1 MVCNVYGN
9 NLPES
14 VQNVIKTIEPTSSI
28 QQDVLASI
36 VKSKEF
42 KEYYE
47 ALVQREFPKDLN
59 FVGQDIGS
67 LTKVLKDFYISKKGN
82 ISVTATQE
90 QGRITK
96 GFSNEQAL
104 IVAQTYMAKLILE
117 RYYDNINL
125 PKKEQLSSEELLQ
138 DIIDFVTSKLFEIYA
153 PNVYSQNKDSQE
165 AKEFIPVLTDY
176 NTKKALYDDYIRDYN
191 RLIVEKKQTKDENRV
206 SEINT
211 RLTEI
216 KTEINSLENELLK
229 LKDNLYLA
237 SVNLITSD
245 KKSVKENNYLNLVSL
260 LRSNPNSWFKD
271 VFTSKLLTDVTKE
284 FNPVIGNIQTAEEVL
299 ANIESAEETDEE
311 NEIHNEA
318 INTGW
323 DREIKDAMKAIDAS
337 LRIYLNSLPKL
348 ADNEKLSDGQYNYD
362 TDNELGVNLNSDANI
377 LMGHLMIGSS
387 FYSVDAF
394 IQSVRNLSNKT
405 GLHSLVIMA
414 DRMESDREFA
424 NFCYC
429 QLNKPA
435 IKKCIINVIE
445 GNLYLNR
452 SNTNIDSVIQKT
464 WDIVNVYKLNHQN
477 AIDPDDIENIDSAIA
492 TLINRRKLNTDTTI
506 ADREVKKAFK
516 LIKEL
521 VKRHFPNFNEEEID
535 NAIYNKLNTPA
546 ENCIEFLKLLKEY
559 INEANSINATL
570 IQNDNAFKK
579 EWYNYQESRKL
590 GDVGDLEVPKN
601 KTTSETYNGIYRP
614 AKSIAEFMSRNNIS
628 KLDLNSTNAAGNMS
642 SDMIANSYITQLL
655 SQVQDSFKNKN
666 NELAYRQLNKLKD
679 IIKDKV
685 YYKYSEIFFGVPG
698 VKDGL
703 FIRNNNGE
711 IKVNPKA
718 NEVIDLYLFDG
729 LRDRANNTNALYSNM
744 FEGDYFMCLLAMYAN
759 ESNIN
764 KEAYHDN
771 LGGFMLRVPSDAGKN
786 FIALAQKISI
796 EGLLSVNKA
805 SLDLYAEDVRQEL
818 IETLLTNS
826 SKDKKSIK
834 FIHSSEDKNFNTID
848 DFSIDHFLSSE
859 ELYELI
865 TEGTIGG
872 SKKFNRKL
880 KDPGIQSF
888 ETRFVW
894 ESGKDSIEVVV
905 ALDKVDTNQ
914 YNNLKVKKI
923 ITNNKED
930 GQPSL
935 PKSLFKDLTS
945 TLEKKGIAE
954 GSVTQDVNSKHN
966 FIKSFR
972 QQVLGE
978 INLLVSQ
985 LHMLFEEKEIERNGV
1000 VEKLYVLKSD
1010 STGLFD
1016 FMHYSDGKQ
1025 KEKADKF
1032 LDENGELIG
1041 NAFKFFKLF
1050 DIGDFKA
1057 SDEIKTALSL
1067 YGRANENPLFIK
1079 DDEFGL
1085 RLNTKRTDLITNN
1098 NGRFEFVESKELL
1111 NKLSD
1116 IVTNWLQKY
1125 IYSIDVNTLKYE
1137 AVNDGKYSQDLIRE
1151 CMINYALVYMS
1162 FDDILEGNT
1171 KFYKDAE
1178 TLLKRAKEVQ
1188 MAGTAFSNVNYED
1201 LTKGSPKPLL
1211 SNGNPVTFTVAGKTY
1226 EAKDGFD
1233 AVTVYNT
1240 LAASENADA
1249 IERDTYR
1256 SLIAKGIS
1264 EKVADKIAKAIANPF
1279 RSKTKYNDAQSYITF
1294 DEWVRRRHA
1303 DGTLHKYTDIIEQI
1317 MDPNIPIEKIDVE
1330 DSINR
1335 IQVDKNVY
1343 YDLQYDEISGLDYP
1357 RQIKNAEFVLI
1368 PKFLPEGSPLRE
1380 LHDIMVR
1387 NEIGQLNTIETSKA
1401 ANRNVLTYFSIKDG
1415 SVTPEAI
1422 SQFEND
1428 IISKRVKE
1436 HYYYRYLYKQQE
1448 VPQHFEDAKNKVG
1461 IQFVKKLIDNYHTG
1475 SPELQEAVN
1484 ELIEQYC
1491 YNIQESFNEF
1501 LDDMGW
1507 ALNEKG
1513 EVVNKDGS
1521 TKLNKDEYYRR
1532 VAQEA
1537 QRLGVD
1543 SNFMDYVTL
1552 DEYGNPKM
1560 PNFMNLIST
1569 KFENI
1574 IQSVFNNYI
1583 TRQTIAGWHGAQIT
1597 NVGYHKDLKYHPEVY
1612 FKNGTTSNPISKEE
1626 YEKLSK
1632 EEQENYY
1639 QAAYAEVMI
1648 PRWSK
1653 LIPKDY
1659 PIEKLSQD
1667 GLDLQL
1673 GYRVPTEGKQSIT
1686 ILKVV
1691 GFLDDSQGSTIMVPN
1706 DWVTQTGA
1714 DFDIDSIYG
1723 VCHHVRRTKDGR
1735 IVMVQY
1741 DANSSDEA
1749 VLHRYNAYIKRAIKI
1764 KYDRV
1769 TNEDFHERITELR
1782 EKFNDESPVGLL
1794 KTEIQSLVNITSEI
1808 LEQYPEEKVTKGG
1821 DTITKY
1827 IKKFTRSKKGLLFNE
1842 VNDALI
1848 GKLTTL
1854 AGRKSV
1860 SEEAKTLLNR
1870 HIDVLR
1876 AINDIYVQ
1884 FNTPTL
1890 AEANREYYKEQ
1901 YSGVRKELI
1910 ESAKNNYQN
1919 EIFAAARE
1927 LGLKSLDEFKKLPIS
1942 LQNSRE
1948 ARDNVIV
1955 QNMFKIM
1962 NDISSREENFSR
1974 SNFDDIL
1981 DAKRNYEILLGTDKA
1996 KRSAYNPMDQL
2007 QFYVNAMATRQ
2018 LKARSVIRDNFL
2030 SLCNKGKIIVN
2041 DTNAIE
2047 VTYDLTQTYIDEN
2060 GNEQLVYDIEIIRE
2074 CYGENIVKEEN
2085 GFVTIKHNKLGWS
2098 NTNRNITGKLLT
2110 AYSSQTT
2117 AHILD
2122 AIKEGSLLNENTYTF
2137 AAFKTLVDLGI
2148 DYFTALNFLSQNG
2161 ITEVVKANNEISS
2174 VLQSHTAY
2182 PINMAIKR
2190 ILRDAGFK
2198 ISEYAK
2204 NNQISEFLLS
2214 SLEFTDKL
2222 KEIYGEDIEDINLYN
2237 LPLKFNGKSLINNH
2251 KNNNWAF
2258 DVVTVLQF
2266 GKLLKLGEVIE
2277 SNAKCSNPDKF
2288 GAKQSIYET
2297 RRIRDKINQLR
2308 SNTVLT
2314 TEEGVPFIEALY
2326 PVDENGQIDIE
2337 KSFYGYIAAFLK
2349 YSTLPSIQINSQIF
2363 ELESDKFDKL
2373 NNTLNLSIGRELT
2386 KEQHKRFNKY
2396 LVNYIF
2402 NNVPYLQLP
2411 ITIDSNGFVG
2421 IDMSRVSKNQNEQD
2435 IVDAERFRIHGFG
2448 LDNGYLNIINFN
2460 HPSQSEIDEFNKL
2473 SPVEKVILI
2482 QQNLNDSGIFSLLQ
2496 IQTVDDKNA
2505 SIKGKSSYL
2514 KFTDSSENIETLY
2527 KLFRES
2533 FSNKN
2538 PLIRLAA
2545 IDLIKYAFVVE
2556 GFDFK
2561 RGNISKLIVN
2571 SALRNRIE
2579 DGGLNIIQVAIENF
2593 TDLRENTLNT
2603 NDLVNRF
2610 VRANSDV
2617 VKKVKINKPEE
2628 IYIEKEQKGKKKKSK
2643 KKETV
2648 NDYKYQFSL
2657 LFDKKLKNDYFA
2669 IANNKE
2675 NEELLRA
2682 LEVIQEES
2690 EISPLQYINLTRWDA
2705 TKKAYKTVLYRII
2718 YDNGVFGFVPLNKL
2732 EPFETSR
2739 YSINDF
2745 NNIFAR
2751 EEYFTAEFNRLQ
2763 KTNTTTKAIVNKEEE
2778 KPIKDIKSNTDIL
2791 NNSHGLNTLLNTT
2804 DADLRGG
2811 AEKLYKAIQDY
2822 ISSPVEGRPS
2832 FAVTF
2837 NINTKLAKL
2846 NIPKHCEQIVKDKNG
2861 KDTIVTIER
2870 MTYSNSYSNIL
2881 YRVLKDIKAK
2891 DLSID
2896 KLLFTEPSYI
2906 GVGKLPVT
2914 KPGKKDLYNYLTKI
2928 GKSYP
2933 GMQQALV
2940 DALKFVQAFED
2951 GSIKPSN
2958 LVFYKIEEKK
2968 VAPEENNE
2976 MFSTIPLVL
2985 APEEFAETNEI
2996 ETAKKLALQI
3006 NADINTRSVKGDEGA
3021 KRFVASMINKGVR
3034 IKTDASLSANLTDVY
3049 KAAVKYYGD
3058 TSQNLLSQIEAFT
3071 TVSGDIYD
3079 ISSPELYEHLIQSDN
3094 ETDLNNLIRLI
3105 LDCKTFGDNLDL
3117 LYSLN
3122 VTGENVE
3129 LSDSLQKLIN
3139 IINSVK
3145 NNTKV
3150 NKAHENLFNKY
3161 FAKRHSTNPLVQLGL
3176 VKLTDIFDDTS
3187 WFNLNIGDIAD
3198 LPHKQI
3204 QNVVSYVYDKLNEAK
3219 LGIDNHVTTFL
3230 EEYERLLAEPG
3241 EFREDVVFADGYL
3254 GRTFTDEFYDK
3265 RQEFIDR
3272 VNDARVRY
3280 GELSIQYQRARLDRN
3295 KWFAKN
3301 VEQEYVKE
3309 YYDALNENLEK
3320 ILNAAPDI
3328 YIKYLSLNRRITELK
3343 SDYTRLTRDQRIE
3356 IIQLNKQIK
3365 ELCDANSVNARYENS
3380 VFDDEGNFIESS
3392 SNSEIQKEHA
3402 NKIALQEFR
3411 QRQKEINETYF
3422 KQSPDTDFE
3431 KKLKE
3436 KLHIIEEYD
3445 KKHSYDHLY
3454 TKLENEI
3461 YREAYDWVHF
3471 NTYYRISNENNELTD
3486 NIVKLLEKAISGSN
3500 DHISNIIGKQL
3511 NNILSKIENPT
3522 NIINQTSSILY
3533 TINYTKNPT
3542 NEQII
3547 AFNDAFDKFTEQFK
3561 DDENIE
3567 ISIEEGYSA
3576 VGKYKR
3582 IVKLTTIK
3590 GNQKIS
3596 RTPVVNGKLQLDILT
3611 DVEKSTLASL
3621 FNTVNFINSAFN
3633 ILNVHDGALPN
3644 RQSKTANKQINEII
3658 EKAKEERPG
3667 QVIDEYGIF
3676 HPENLTKEEIAE
3688 IKSITEE
3695 TYFGKKTS
3703 LGSGLENEASA
3714 VLIKSIPVDQPVYK
3728 QSVYNLFK
3736 KKNRTSVLN
3745 TEIAKAVVK
3754 INNIIKK
3761 AVDPITGN
3769 ISTKLLFENCTEE
3782 EIDKLIKYYKQLKEA
3797 YIEENDGYDVS
3808 YRTRTTAHKYPN
3820 SSLFIATK
3828 PNMAAYKTERLYYE
3842 THLQGNANGA
3852 KWIKLFTEDGDINH
3866 PNLDMFGYFFVTRGT
3881 GSVVNKQ
3888 ESKTLIDEE
3897 KTAARDFIRENLEY
3911 VETQAYEIAMRRAE
3925 ADGTFDE
3932 WYEANHYYDPFTHT
3946 IKPLKIW
3953 TEMQIKESSS
3963 LAKGTRVQTDTTLNK
3978 EIKDDSYRNP
3988 NYRENVIIYNDNTG
4002 EYSNNVEYTDKELK
4016 IINFLHDK
4024 LIKYAPNEHTRD
4036 FIAKG
4041 YLPRRRKAPETDAKW
4056 LAKQVIG
4063 SVGLQADYQKRD
4075 WYDDISYIR
4084 DREIDFDMAHLLRGI
4099 GYQEYEKLPV
4109 HDDSYEV
4116 GSPEWEA
4123 VERSI
4128 KEVKEINKKIRE
4140 NNAKID
4146 RDLMDGNI
4154 KNIFTDYITKSI
4166 IIKAKE
4172 ESKNIIYA
4180 MQEDIKNREAYLKSR
4195 YSSNLV
4201 ENKALSTDLNT
4212 EYKKIPQKNTLDLFT
4227 NWARRFLYDQ
4237 YKKGSELEVVAS
4249 FLQNVT
4255 SAKYMI
4261 FNVTGGIANVLT
4273 GLTNM
4278 LGETFARDYFDPKDF
4293 AEAQALYF
4301 ANLPSTLSTMYS
4313 NKSNSLIPAI
4323 FKRFDIVD
4331 YEAMVE
4337 RREGE
4342 ELHEYADRIQ
4352 NLLYG
4357 LQSGGEHYMQNVV
4370 LLSVLLSNKLIKNA
4384 RGKYE
4389 AISYNRYINQIE
4401 YKALVEAIK
4410 DTPKLVNRLNKERLL
4425 LEYDANQRMKYDELR
4440 EDFVVNFIKNY
4451 TRESGSKELMDKYI
4465 SIRKEMLRTAKEEFS
4480 HLPNILSQFELKNG
4494 FAVIKDG
4501 SNLTEEIM
4509 ASIKNSV
4516 ISINKEIHGVYDKI
4530 GAAKIEAEW
4539 WGSLVMQYHKHL
4551 YPGFMK
4557 RYRVKGYYNEIK
4569 DSFEKGSYA
4578 SAVKFLGTEYIGIVK
4593 RVKDQHDDGEAY
4605 VIASMK
4611 ELIKATVDTVTNLKL
4626 NWELLPEWEKNNV
4639 RKTYGDL
4646 CGIASSMLIAIGLHM
4661 ATDDDQIKNSN
4672 TLSTI
4677 LYLADRLFS
4686 ETRLYTP
4693 GGLLVETETLMS
4705 SPLAAT
4711 SSVEDLLKAIDI
4723 IINISFDENY
4733 NPEYTTGLYRGQNK
4747 LLVILKQ
4754 NVPGYR
4760 AYNRLQNM
4768 SKNNQYYRINDNSR
4782 NIKAAKNI
4790 ANLVI
4795 EED

>member
-47 ALVQREFPKDLN
+47 ALAQREFPKDLN

-67 LTKVLKDFYISKKGN
+67 LTKILKDFYISKKGN

-153 PNVYSQNKDSQE
+153 PNVYNQNKDTQE
-165 AKEFIPVLTDY
+165 AKEFIPVLTEY
-176 NTKKALYDDYIRDYN
+176 NTKKALYDDYIRNYN
-191 RLIVEKKQTKDENRV
+191 RLIVEKKQTKDQNRV

-216 KTEINSLENELLK
+216 KTEINSLEKELFK
-229 LKDNLYLA
+229 LKDDLYLA

-245 KKSVKENNYLNLVSL
+245 KKNVKENNYLNLISL
-260 LRSNPNSWFKD
+260 LRSNPNSWFNS
-271 VFTSKLLTDVTKE
+271 VFKSKLLTDVIKE
-284 FNPVIGNIQTAEEVL
+284 FNPVIGNIQTAEEIS

-323 DREIKDAMKAIDAS
+323 DREIKDAMKAIDSS
-337 LRIYLNSLPKL
+337 LRIYLNSLPQL
-348 ADNEKLSDGQYNYD
+348 ADNEKLNDGQYNYD

-394 IQSVRNLSNKT
+394 IQSVRNLSNKK
-405 GLHSLVIMA
+405 GLHSLVVMA
-414 DRMESDREFA
+414 DRMEFDREFA

-435 IKKCIINVIE
+435 IKKCIINVID
-445 GNLYLNR
+445 GNLHLNR
-452 SNTNIDSVIQKT
+452 SNNNIDSVIQKT
-464 WDIVNVYKLNHQN
+464 WDIVNIYKLNHQN
-477 AIDPDDIENIDSAIA
+477 AIDPDDIENIDSTIA
-492 TLINRRKLNTDTTI
+492 TLISRRKVKADTEI
-506 ADREVKKAFK
+506 GNREVKKAFK

-535 NAIYNKLNTPA
+535 NAIYNKLNSPA

-559 INEANSINATL
+559 INEANSINSIL

-590 GDVGDLEVPKN
+590 GDVNNLEVPKN
-601 KTTSETYNGIYRP
+601 KTTSETYNGIYKP
-614 AKSIAEFMSRNNIS
+614 AKSIAEFMLRNNIS
-628 KLDLNSTNAAGNMS
+628 RLDLNSTNAAGNMS

-655 SQVQDSFKNKN
+655 SQVQDSFRNKN

-685 YYKYSEIFFGVPG
+685 YYRYSEIFFGIPG

-703 FIRNNNGE
+703 FIRNKNGE
-711 IKVNPKA
+711 IKVNPLA

-759 ESNIN
+759 KNNIN
-764 KEAYHDN
+764 RDAAHDN

-796 EGLLSVNKA
+796 EGLLSVNKE
-805 SLDLYAEDVRQEL
+805 SLALYAEDVRQEL
-818 IETLLTNS
+818 IETLLSNS
-826 SKDKKSIK
+826 SKDKKSVK
-834 FIHSSEDKNFNTID
+834 FINSSEDKNFNTVD

-865 TEGTIGG
+865 TEGTIRG
-872 SKKFNRKL
+872 SKQVNRKL
-880 KDPGIQSF
+880 KYPGTPSF

-905 ALDKVDTNQ
+905 ALDKVDTDQ

-923 ITNNKED
+923 ITNNKENN
-930 GQPSL
+930 QPSL

-1057 SDEIKTALSL
+1057 STEIKTALSL

-1079 DDEFGL
+1079 DEEFGL

-1111 NKLSD
+1111 NKLSN

-1137 AVNDGKYSQDLIRE
+1137 TVNDGKYSQDLIRE

-1211 SNGNPVTFTVAGKTY
+1211 SNGNPVTFAVAGKTY

-1233 AVTVYNT
+1233 AITVYNT

-1294 DEWVRRRHA
+1294 DEWIRRRHA

-1343 YDLQYDEISGLDYP
+1343 YDLQYDEVSGLDYP

-1387 NEIGQLNTIETSKA
+1387 NDIGQLNTIETSKA

-1415 SVTPEAI
+1415 SVTPEVI

-1428 IISKRVKE
+1428 IVSKRVKE

-1475 SPELQEAVN
+1475 SPELQKAVD

-1491 YNIQESFNEF
+1491 HNIQESFSEF

-1543 SNFMDYVTL
+1543 SNFIDYVTL

-1597 NVGYHKDLKYHPEVY
+1597 NVGYDETKKLQYHPEVY
-1612 FKNGTTSNPISKEE
+1612 FKNGTTKNPISKDE

-1639 QAAYAEVMI
+1639 QAAYAEVI
-1648 PRWSK
+1648 IHRWSK

-1659 PIEKLSQD
+1659 PIEKLSEE

-1723 VCHHVRRTKDGR
+1723 VCYHVRRTRDGR
-1735 IVMVQY
+1735 IVMVEY
-1741 DANSSDEA
+1741 DSDTSDEA
-1749 VLHRYNAYIKRAIKI
+1749 VLHRYNAYVKRAIKV

-1769 TNEDFHERITELR
+1769 TNEDFHNRVAELR
-1782 EKFNDESPVGLL
+1782 NKFNDESPVGLL
-1794 KTEIQSLVNITSEI
+1794 KTEIQSLVDITSEI
-1808 LEQYPEEKVTKGG
+1808 LEQYPEEIVTKGG
-1821 DTITKY
+1821 DTIAKY
-1827 IKKFTRSKKGLLFNE
+1827 IKKFTRSKKGLPFNE
-1842 VNDALI
+1842 VNNALI

-1901 YSGVRKELI
+1901 YTEVRKELI
-1910 ESAKNNYQN
+1910 ERAKRNYQN

-1927 LGLKSLDEFKKLPIS
+1927 LGLKSFNEFKKLPIS

-1948 ARDNVIV
+1948 ARDNAIV

-1981 DAKRNYEILLGTDKA
+1981 DAKRNYEILLGTNKT

-2030 SLCNKGKIIVN
+2030 SLCNKGKIVVN
-2041 DTNAIE
+2041 DSNAIE
-2047 VTYDLTQTYIDEN
+2047 VTYDLNQTYIDEN
-2060 GNEQLVYDIEIIRE
+2060 GNEQLVYDIEIIKE

-2174 VLQSHTAY
+2174 VLQSYTAY

-2204 NNQISEFLLS
+2204 NNQISEFLLH

-2222 KEIYGEDIEDINLYN
+2222 KEIYGEDIEDIDLYN

-2258 DVVTVLQF
+2258 DVITVLQF

-2277 SNAKCSNPDKF
+2277 SHAKCSNPDKF

-2308 SNTVLT
+2308 SNTILT

-2326 PVDENGQIDIE
+2326 PVDENGQINVE

-2396 LVNYIF
+2396 LVNYVF

-2421 IDMSRVSKNQNEQD
+2421 VDISRVSKNQNEQD

-2460 HPSQSEIDEFNKL
+2460 HPTQSEIDEFNKL

-2579 DGGLNIIQVAIENF
+2579 DGGLNIIQTAIDVF
-2593 TDLRENTLNT
+2593 IDLRENTLSAD
-2603 NDLVNRF
+2603 DLINRF
-2610 VRANSDV
+2610 VRANSDI

-2628 IYIEKEQKGKKKKSK
+2628 IYVESEQKGKKKKSR

-2690 EISPLQYINLTRWDA
+2690 EKSPLQYINLTRWDT
-2705 TKKAYKTVLYRII
+2705 TKKAYKTVLYRIV
-2718 YDNGVFGFVPLNKL
+2718 YDNGVFAFIPLNKL

-2763 KTNTTTKAIVNKEEE
+2763 KTNTTTKTIINKEEE
-2778 KPIKDIKSNTDIL
+2778 KPIKNIESNTDIL
-2791 NNSHGLNTLLNTT
+2791 NNSHGLNALLNTT

-2811 AEKLYKAIQDY
+2811 VEKLYKAIQDY

-2832 FAVTF
+2832 FTVAF

-2846 NIPKHCEQIVKDKNG
+2846 DIPKHCEQIVKDKNG
-2861 KDTIVTIER
+2861 KNTIVTIER

-2881 YRVLKDIKAK
+2881 YRVLNHIKAK

-2896 KLLFTEPSYI
+2896 RSLFTEPSYI

-2933 GMQQALV
+2933 GMQQALI

-2951 GSIKPSN
+2951 DNIKPSN

-2968 VAPEENNE
+2968 VAPEANNE

-3006 NADINTRSVKGDEGA
+3006 NADINTKSIKGDEGA
-3021 KRFVASMINKGVR
+3021 KRFVTSMINKGIR
-3034 IKTDASLSANLTDVY
+3034 IKTDASLSANLTDIY

-3122 VTGENVE
+3122 VTGENAE

-3139 IINSVK
+3139 IINNVK

-3150 NKAHENLFNKY
+3150 NKANDDLFNKY
-3161 FAKRHSTNPLVQLGL
+3161 IAKKHSTNPLVQLGL

-3187 WFNLNIGDIAD
+3187 WFNLNIGDIGD

-3219 LGIDNHVTTFL
+3219 LGIDNHVATFL
-3230 EEYERLLAEPG
+3230 AEYERLLAEPG
-3241 EFREDVVFADGYL
+3241 EFREDVVFANGYL
-3254 GRTFTDEFYDK
+3254 GRTFTDEFYEK

-3320 ILNAAPDI
+3320 ILNTAPDI

-3343 SDYTRLTRDQRIE
+3343 NDYTRLTKDQRIE

-3365 ELCDANSVNARYENS
+3365 ELSNPLSVNANYGDV
-3380 VFDDEGNFIESS
+3380 VFDDQGGFVETQTD
-3392 SNSEIQKEHA
+3392 SEIQKEHA
-3402 NKIALQEFR
+3402 NKLALQEFR

-3422 KQSPDTDFE
+3422 KQIPDAEFKE
-3431 KKLKE
+3431 NLKRN
-3436 KLHIIEEYD
+3436 LHIIEEYD
-3445 KKHSYDHLY
+3445 KAHPYDHLH

-3461 YREAYDWVHF
+3461 YRNAYDWVQF
-3471 NTYYRISNENNELTD
+3471 NTYYRIPEDTSAE
-3486 NIVKLLEKAISGSN
+3486 
-3500 DHISNIIGKQL
+3500 
-3511 NNILSKIENPT
+3511 
-3522 NIINQTSSILY
+3522 IN
-3533 TINYTKNPT
+3533 K
-3542 NEQII
+3542 
-3547 AFNDAFDKFTEQFK
+3547 
-3561 DDENIE
+3561 
-3567 ISIEEGYSA
+3567 
-3576 VGKYKR
+3576 
-3582 IVKLTTIK
+3582 
-3590 GNQKIS
+3590 
-3596 RTPVVNGKLQLDILT
+3596 
-3611 DVEKSTLASL
+3611 
-3621 FNTVNFINSAFN
+3621 AFN

-3644 RQSKTANKQINEII
+3644 RQTKTANKRINEII

-3676 HPENLTKEEIAE
+3676 HPENLTKDEIAQ

-3714 VLIKSIPVDQPVYK
+3714 VLIKSIPADQPVYK

-3736 KKNRTSVLN
+3736 KKNRTSTLN

-3842 THLQGNANGA
+3842 THLKGNANGA

-3866 PNLDMFGYFFVTRGT
+3866 PNLDMFGYFFITRGT
-3881 GSVVNKQ
+3881 GSVVNRQ

-3963 LAKGTRVQTDTTLNK
+3963 LAKGTRVQVDTTLNK
-3978 EIKDDSYRNP
+3978 EIKNDSYRNS
-3988 NYRENVIIYNDNTG
+3988 NYREGVIIYNNNTG
-4002 EYSNNVEYTDKELK
+4002 EYSNGVKYTDKELK
-4016 IINFLHDK
+4016 IINFLQDTLK
-4024 LIKYAPNEHTRD
+4024 KYAPNEHTKD

-4041 YLPRRRKAPETDAKW
+4041 YLPRRRKAPETDVKW
-4056 LAKQVIG
+4056 LAKQIIG

-4146 RDLMDGNI
+4146 KDLMDKNI

-4278 LGETFARDYFDPKDF
+4278 LGETFAKDYFDPKDF

-4451 TRESGSKELMDKYI
+4451 TRESGSKDLMDKYI

-4557 RYRVKGYYNEIK
+4557 RYRVKGYYNELK

-4578 SAVKFLGTEYIGIVK
+4578 SAVKFLSTEYIGIVK
-4593 RVKDQHDDGEAY
+4593 RVKDQHDNGEAY

-4626 NWELLPEWEKNNV
+4626 NWELLPEWQKNNV

-4661 ATDDDQIKNSN
+4661 ATDDDQIKNNN

-4790 ANLVI
+4790 ANLIV

>member
-36 VKSKEF
+36 VKSKDF
-42 KEYYE
+42 KDYYE
-47 ALVQREFPKDLN
+47 ALVQREFPKDFN

-67 LTKVLKDFYISKKGN
+67 LTKVLKDFYIYKKGN

-90 QGRITK
+90 QGRITR

-117 RYYDNINL
+117 SYYNNINL
-125 PKKEQLSSEELLQ
+125 PKKQQLKPEEILQ
-138 DIIDFVTSKLFEIYA
+138 DIIDFVTSKLFEIYT
-153 PNVYSQNKDSQE
+153 PNVYNQNKETEE
-165 AKEFIPVLTDY
+165 AKEFIVGLTEY
-176 NTKKALYDDYIRDYN
+176 NTKKTLYDDYIRDYN
-191 RLIVEKKQTKDENRV
+191 RLIVEKKQTKDENQV
-206 SEINT
+206 SELNT
-211 RLTEI
+211 RLTKI
-216 KTEINSLENELLK
+216 KNKINSLEKELSK
-229 LKDNLYLA
+229 LKDDLYLA
-237 SVNLITSD
+237 SVNLITSN
-245 KKSVKENNYLNLVSL
+245 KKNVKENNYLNLVSL
-260 LRSNPNSWFKD
+260 LRTNPNSWFES
-271 VFTSKLLTDVTKE
+271 VFKSKLLTDVIKE
-284 FNPVIGNIQTAEEVL
+284 FNPAIGNIQTAEEIL

-323 DREIKDAMKAIDAS
+323 DREIKDAMKAVDSS

-377 LMGHLMIGSS
+377 LMGHLMIGAS

-394 IQSVRNLSNKT
+394 IQSVRNLSNES
-405 GLHSLVIMA
+405 GLHSLVVMV

-445 GNLYLNR
+445 GNLHLNR
-452 SNTNIDSVIQKT
+452 SNNNIDSIIQKT
-464 WDIVNVYKLNHQN
+464 WDIVNIYKLNHQN
-477 AIDPDDIENIDSAIA
+477 SIDPSDIENIDSI
-492 TLINRRKLNTDTTI
+492 ISKLNKRKNLKGDTKI
-506 ADREVKKAFK
+506 ANEEVKRAFK
-516 LIKEL
+516 SIKEL

-535 NAIYNKLNTPA
+535 NAIYNKLNTPIY
-546 ENCIEFLKLLKEY
+546 NCIEFLKLLKEY
-559 INEANSINATL
+559 INEANSINAIL
-570 IQNDNAFKK
+570 IQNDNAFKT
-579 EWYNYQESRKL
+579 EWYNYQESKKL
-590 GDVGDLEVPKN
+590 GDVGNLEIPKN
-601 KTTSETYNGIYRP
+601 KTTSETYNGIYKP
-614 AKSIAEFMSRNNIS
+614 AKNIAEFMLRNNIS
-628 KLDLNSTNAAGNMS
+628 RLDLNSTNASGNMS

-655 SQVQDSFKNKN
+655 SQVQDNFRNKNK
-666 NELAYRQLNKLKD
+666 ELAYRQLNKLKD

-685 YYKYSEIFFGVPG
+685 YYRYSEIFFGVPG

-711 IKVNPKA
+711 IKVNPRA

-729 LRDRANNTNALYSNM
+729 LRDRENNTSALYSNM

-759 ESNIN
+759 KNNIN
-764 KEAYHDN
+764 RDANYKN
-771 LGGFMLRVPSDAGKN
+771 LGGYILRVPSDAGKN
-786 FIALAQKISI
+786 FIALGQKISI
-796 EGLLSVNKA
+796 DGLLNVNKESLA
-805 SLDLYAEDVRQEL
+805 SYVESVRQRL
-818 IETLLTNS
+818 SETLLDNNT
-826 SKDKKSIK
+826 KDKKSIK
-834 FIHSSEDKNFNTID
+834 FLHSSEDKNFNTVD
-848 DFSIDHFLSSE
+848 DFSIGHFLSSE

-865 TEGTIGG
+865 TKGIIDGN
-872 SKKFNRKL
+872 KNINREL
-880 KDPGIQSF
+880 KDPGSPSF

-894 ESGKDSIEVVV
+894 ESGKNIIEVVV
-905 ALDKVDTNQ
+905 SLDRVDKNQ

-923 ITNNKED
+923 ITNYEENN
-930 GQPSL
+930 QPAL
-935 PKSLFKDLTS
+935 PKSLFKELNNV
-945 TLEKKGIAE
+945 LEKRGIAE
-954 GSVTQDVNSKHN
+954 GSVTQDVSSKHN

-1025 KEKADKF
+1025 KEKEDKF

-1079 DDEFGL
+1079 DKELGL
-1085 RLNTKRTDLITNN
+1085 ILNTKRTDLISNN
-1098 NGRFEFVESKELL
+1098 DGRFEFVESKELL
-1111 NKLSD
+1111 NKLND

-1137 AVNDGKYSQDLIRE
+1137 TVNDGKYSQDLIRE

-1201 LTKGSPKPLL
+1201 LAKGSPKPLL

-1233 AVTVYNT
+1233 AVTIYNT
-1240 LAASENADA
+1240 VAASENADA

-1294 DEWVRRRHA
+1294 DEWIRRRHA

-1317 MDPNIPIEKIDVE
+1317 MDPNIPIEKIDFE

-1343 YDLQYDEISGLDYP
+1343 YDLQYDEVSGLDYP

-1380 LHDIMVR
+1380 LYDIMVR

-1428 IISKRVKE
+1428 IINKRVKE

-1475 SPELQEAVN
+1475 SPELQKAVD
-1484 ELIEQYC
+1484 ELIEHYC

-1507 ALNEKG
+1507 ALNENG

-1597 NVGYHKDLKYHPEVY
+1597 NVGYHEDLKYHPEVY

-1659 PIEKLSQD
+1659 PIEKLSKE

-1723 VCHHVRRTKDGR
+1723 VCYHVRRTKDGR
-1735 IVMVQY
+1735 IVMITY
-1741 DANSSDEA
+1741 DSDISDEA
-1749 VLHRYNAYIKRAIKI
+1749 VLHRYNAYVKRAIRI
-1764 KYDRV
+1764 KYEKFTD
-1769 TNEDFHERITELR
+1769 EDFHNRVSELK
-1782 EKFNDESPVGLL
+1782 EKFNDESPIGLL
-1794 KTEIQSLVNITSEI
+1794 HKEIQSLVDITSEI

-1821 DTITKY
+1821 DTITRY
-1827 IKKFTRSKKGLLFNE
+1827 IKKFTRSKKGLPFNE

-1848 GKLTTL
+1848 GKLTALTN
-1854 AGRKSV
+1854 RKSV
-1860 SEEAKTLLNR
+1860 SEEAKTLLNK
-1870 HIDVLR
+1870 HIDVLK

-1890 AEANREYYKEQ
+1890 EEANNEYYKEQ

-1910 ESAKNNYQN
+1910 EKAKVNYQN
-1919 EIFAAARE
+1919 EIFAAAKE
-1927 LGLKSLDEFKKLPIS
+1927 LGLKSFDEFKKLPVS

-1948 ARDNVIV
+1948 ARDNFIV

-1981 DAKRNYEILLGTDKA
+1981 DAKRNYEILLGTNKST
-1996 KRSAYNPMDQL
+1996 RSAYNPIDQL

-2041 DTNAIE
+2041 DNNAIE
-2047 VTYDLTQTYIDEN
+2047 VTYDLSQTYIDEN
-2060 GNEQLVYDIEIIRE
+2060 GNEKLVYDIEIIKE
-2074 CYGENIVKEEN
+2074 CYDENIVKEEN

-2161 ITEVVKANNEISS
+2161 ISEVVKANNEISS

-2190 ILRDAGFK
+2190 ILRDVGFR

-2214 SLEFTDKL
+2214 SIEFTDKL
-2222 KEIYGEDIEDINLYN
+2222 NEIYGNRIKKIYKIKTEIIEIESNGKKFATFENNKTYLGYIILDNEIENNHDEEIDIEYLENEQISYNKLNLYN
-2237 LPLKFNGKSLINNH
+2237 LPLKLNGKYLINNH

-2258 DVVTVLQF
+2258 DIITVLQF
-2266 GKLLKLGEVIE
+2266 GKLLKLGEIIE

-2297 RRIRDKINQLR
+2297 KRIRDKINKLR
-2308 SNTVLT
+2308 ENTVLT
-2314 TEEGVPFIEALY
+2314 TEEGIPFIEALY
-2326 PVDENGQIDIE
+2326 PVDKNGQIDIE

-2363 ELESDKFDKL
+2363 DLESDKFNIL

-2396 LVNYIF
+2396 LINYVF
-2402 NNVPYLQLP
+2402 NTVPYLQLP
-2411 ITIDSNGFVG
+2411 ITIDLNGFVG
-2421 IDMSRVSKNQNEQD
+2421 IDMSRVSKDQNEQD

-2448 LDNGYLNIINFN
+2448 LDTGYLNIINFN
-2460 HPSQSEIDEFNKL
+2460 HPTQDEIDEFNKL

-2482 QQNLNDSGIFSLLQ
+2482 QQNFKDSGIFGLLQ
-2496 IQTVDDKNA
+2496 IQTIDDKNA
-2505 SIKGKSSYL
+2505 SIKGKGSYL

-2571 SALRNRIE
+2571 SALKNRIE
-2579 DGGLNIIQVAIENF
+2579 DGGLNIIQTAIDNF
-2593 TDLRENTLNT
+2593 ISLRENALNP
-2603 NDLVNRF
+2603 NDLINRF
-2610 VRANSDV
+2610 VRSNSDV

-2628 IYIEKEQKGKKKKSK
+2628 IYVKTEEKGKNKKSR
-2643 KKETV
+2643 KKEIV
-2648 NDYKYQFSL
+2648 KDYKYQFSL
-2657 LFDKKLKNDYFA
+2657 LFDSKLKNDYFA

-2675 NEELLRA
+2675 NEEILRA

-2690 EISPLQYINLTRWDA
+2690 EISPLQYINLTRWNNI
-2705 TKKAYKTVLYRII
+2705 KKAYKTVLYRIV
-2718 YDNGVFGFVPLNKL
+2718 YSNGVFGFIPLNKL
-2732 EPFETSR
+2732 ESFETSR

-2763 KTNTTTKAIVNKEEE
+2763 KTNTTTKIIPNKKEE

-2791 NNSHGLNTLLNTT
+2791 NNKYGLNTLLNTT
-2804 DADLRGG
+2804 DVNLRGG
-2811 AEKLYKAIQDY
+2811 VEKLYKSIQDY
-2822 ISSPVEGRPS
+2822 ISSPVEGRAS
-2832 FAVTF
+2832 FTVTF

-2846 NIPKHCEQIVKDKNG
+2846 TIPKTCEQVVKNKKG
-2861 KDTIVTIER
+2861 KDVIVTIER
-2870 MTYSNSYSNIL
+2870 MTYGNSYSNIL
-2881 YRVLKDIKAK
+2881 YRILNNIKAK

-2896 KLLFTEPSYI
+2896 SKLFTEPSYI
-2906 GVGKLPVT
+2906 DGSKLPVT
-2914 KPGKKDLYNYLTKI
+2914 KPGKKDLYNYLIKI

-2933 GMQQALV
+2933 GMKQAV
-2940 DALKFVQAFED
+2940 IDAIRFIQSFED
-2951 GSIKPSN
+2951 TNIKPSN
-2958 LVFYKIEEKK
+2958 LIFYKIEEKK

-3021 KRFVASMINKGVR
+3021 KRFVDSMINKGVR

-3049 KAAVKYYGD
+3049 KAAVKYYSD
-3058 TSQNLLSQIEAFT
+3058 ASQNLLSQIESFT
-3071 TVSGDIYD
+3071 TTSGNIYD
-3079 ISSPELYEHLIQSDN
+3079 ISSSELYEYLIQSDN

-3122 VTGENVE
+3122 VTGENTE
-3129 LSDSLQKLIN
+3129 LSDSLQKLIK

-3150 NKAHENLFNKY
+3150 NKANEDLFNKY
-3161 FAKRHSTNPLVQLGL
+3161 LAKKHSTNPLVQLGL
-3176 VKLTDIFDDTS
+3176 VKLTDIFDDTN

-3219 LGIDNHVTTFL
+3219 LGTDNHIATFI

-3241 EFREDVVFADGYL
+3241 EFREDVVFANGYL
-3254 GRTFTDEFYDK
+3254 GRTFTDEFYEK

-3295 KWFAKN
+3295 KWYVKN
-3301 VEQEYVKE
+3301 VEQEYIKE

-3320 ILNAAPDI
+3320 ILNTAPDI

-3343 SDYTRLTRDQRIE
+3343 SDYTRLTKDQRIE

-3365 ELCDANSVNARYENS
+3365 ELCNPLSINANYGDI
-3380 VFDDEGNFIESS
+3380 VFDDQGGFIETQTDA
-3392 SNSEIQKEHA
+3392 EIQKEHA
-3402 NKIALQEFR
+3402 NKLALQKFR
-3411 QRQKEINETYF
+3411 QKQKEINETYF
-3422 KQSPDTDFE
+3422 KQVSDVEFE
-3431 KKLKE
+3431 ENLKRN
-3436 KLHIIEEYD
+3436 LHIIEEYD
-3445 KKHSYDHLY
+3445 KQHPYDHLY
-3454 TKLENEI
+3454 TKLENED
-3461 YREAYDWVHF
+3461 YRNAYDWVQF
-3471 NTYYRISNENNELTD
+3471 NTYYRISEETSA
-3486 NIVKLLEKAISGSN
+3486 E
-3500 DHISNIIGKQL
+3500 
-3511 NNILSKIENPT
+3511 
-3522 NIINQTSSILY
+3522 IN
-3533 TINYTKNPT
+3533 K
-3542 NEQII
+3542 
-3547 AFNDAFDKFTEQFK
+3547 AFNT
-3561 DDENIE
+3561 
-3567 ISIEEGYSA
+3567 
-3576 VGKYKR
+3576 
-3582 IVKLTTIK
+3582 
-3590 GNQKIS
+3590 
-3596 RTPVVNGKLQLDILT
+3596 
-3611 DVEKSTLASL
+3611 
-3621 FNTVNFINSAFN
+3621 
-3633 ILNVHDGALPN
+3633 LNVHDGALPN
-3644 RQSKTANKQINEII
+3644 RQSKTANKRINEII

-3676 HPENLTKEEIAE
+3676 HPENLTKDEIAQ

-3695 TYFGKKTS
+3695 TYFGKKTALS
-3703 LGSGLENEASA
+3703 SGLENEVSA

-3736 KKNRTSVLN
+3736 KKNRTSQLN
-3745 TEIAKAVVK
+3745 ADIAKAVIK

-3782 EIDKLIKYYKQLKEA
+3782 EIDNLIKYYKQLKEA

-3808 YRTRTTAHKYPN
+3808 YRTRTTAHRYPN

-3828 PNMAAYKTERLYYE
+3828 PNMSAYKTERLYYE

-3866 PNLDMFGYFFVTRGT
+3866 PNLDMFGYFFITRGT
-3881 GSVVNKQ
+3881 GSVVNKE

-3897 KTAARDFIRENLEY
+3897 KTAAKDFIRENLEY
-3911 VETQAYEIAMRRAE
+3911 VETQAYEIAMRKAE

-3988 NYRENVIIYNDNTG
+3988 NYRKGVLIYNNNTG
-4002 EYSNNVEYTDKELK
+4002 EYSNGIEYTDKELA
-4016 IINFLHDK
+4016 IIKFLHEK
-4024 LIKYAPNEHTRD
+4024 LEEYAPTEHTKD
-4036 FIAKG
+4036 FIARG

-4084 DREIDFDMAHLLRGI
+4084 DREIDFDMAHLLRGV

-4128 KEVKEINKKIRE
+4128 KEVKETNKKIRE

-4146 RDLMDGNI
+4146 RDLMDRNI

-4227 NWARRFLYDQ
+4227 NWTRRFLYDQ

-4278 LGETFARDYFDPKDF
+4278 LGETFAKDYFDPKDF

-4569 DSFEKGSYA
+4569 DSFEKGLYA
-4578 SAVKFLGTEYIGIVK
+4578 SAVKFLGTEYIGITK
-4593 RVKDQHDDGEAY
+4593 RVKDQHNDGEAY

-4723 IINISFDENY
+4723 ILNISFDENY

-4768 SKNNQYYRINDNSR
+4768 SKNNQYYRINDNSK

-4790 ANLVI
+4790 ANLII